1 MSYAFFFRC
10 HIRFFFHVI
19 CVYFFMSCVFLCH
32 MCNLCLRYQGG
43 NAIDMSVNIKLT
55 WNKYKMGMT
64 WVLNDIKMCMTC
76 NLSSDKRL
84 EPPEPP
90 YRSKEMWQSVNH
102 SPWRSQAKLSLTLSP
117 DQDWTLEKCYNADNK
132 CLFALLQCTR
142 RNQGDDN
149 SRFWFLGSENVANML
164 VMSYFGFLS
173 VNYHDSFHFFLSAF
187 RE

>member
-1 MSYAFFFRC
+1 
-10 HIRFFFHVI
+10 
-19 CVYFFMSCVFLCH
+19 

-90 YRSKEMWQSVNH
+90 YRCQENTVTEREGATSC
-102 SPWRSQAKLSLTLSP
+102 TLCLIGHVSNS
-117 DQDWTLEKCYNADNK
+117 DRTLC
-132 CLFALLQCTR
+132 
-142 RNQGDDN
+142 G
-149 SRFWFLGSENVANML
+149 
-164 VMSYFGFLS
+164 
-173 VNYHDSFHFFLSAF
+173 
-187 RE
+187 

>member
-1 MSYAFFFRC
+1 MVNHYNWPKYRCIQQSASSHQMAKIIFSESILFERIFTYNGGRIKHKVNVVRAARAYFSRFCLEIRLSLLSQRRCHMHFFFDV
-10 HIRFFFHVI
+10 IYVFFFHVI

-90 YRSKEMWQSVNH
+90 
-102 SPWRSQAKLSLTLSP
+102 
-117 DQDWTLEKCYNADNK
+117 
-132 CLFALLQCTR
+132 
-142 RNQGDDN
+142 
-149 SRFWFLGSENVANML
+149 
-164 VMSYFGFLS
+164 
-173 VNYHDSFHFFLSAF
+173 
-187 RE
+187 